1 MGSFSSKYLKDIW
14 NLPNILT
21 MLRLVL
27 IPVFAGFF
35 LAGYEKWALAVFII
49 ASITDYLD
57 GYLARKNNQIT
68 AFGKLMDPLAD
79 KLMVCTALLG
89 QGLSGVFPWPA
100 ILIVMTKEVVMII
113 GGIYMLQNGIVVYSN
128 ILGKAAQFSFI
139 AALIL
144 SFWHKEF
151 VAASLPLDRIILWI
165 AVALA
170 LVALVD
176 YALDAVK
183 KLKAHKVTPALLH
196 PQARFPLQQQIQ
208 AADNPKSRG
217 AEGVKGATADIR
229 LFSLPPRLLRRGE
242 IPAYRN
248 VLT

>member
-1 MGSFSSKYLKDIW
+1 MKATDTAPGKRKQKAKM
-14 NLPNILT
+14 NLPNRLT
-21 MLRLVL
+21 VLRLIMV
-27 IPVFAGFF
+27 PVFIAVMV
-35 LAGYEKWALAVFII
+35 LPDSVVPALVTGIIGAFMFITAAVTDMLDGKI
-49 ASITDYLD
+49 ARKYGLITD
-57 GYLARKNNQIT
+57 
-68 AFGKLMDPLAD
+68 FGKLMDPLAD

-176 YALDAVK
+176 YALDAAK
-183 KLKAHKVTPALLH
+183 KLKAHKAGKV
-196 PQARFPLQQQIQ
+196 
-208 AADNPKSRG
+208 S
-217 AEGVKGATADIR
+217 
-229 LFSLPPRLLRRGE
+229 
-242 IPAYRN
+242 
-248 VLT
+248 